1 MKFEGM
7 EERVHADGKWKGV
20 ESVELLREVDEEV
33 DE

>member
-7 EERVHADGKWKGV
+7 EENVYADGKGKGV
-20 ESVELLREVDEEV
+20 ESVELLRKVDEEV